1 MARHQ
6 QSGRRGGAGQAAGSS
21 RTSARSEQRSFR
33 RSGREENDF
42 GGAPHLGAMGDPAEG
57 KTSAAEDER

>member
-6 QSGRRGGAGQAAGSS
+6 QNDRRPQGRGGADRPAERREPL
-21 RTSARSEQRSFR
+21 RTQRPQD
-33 RSGREENDF
+33 EDF

-57 KTSAAEDER
+57 KTADDARG